1 MLNNQYYRAAY
12 EFHQKWSPYPVT
24 LDDWSKAAGDMCKIS
39 NEGDNDMLLMDLLV
53 SVYSDLGAIEYEPEI
68 NGVPQSVFFAS
79 QKAQKEADAKRYAE
93 ERRKAAE
100 RAAQRRNCPFRDSNS
115 MNTDCEREKCA
126 LFVDGCTLA
135 RLTPAKDT
143 EGLQCPFDSYRRKCR
158 KDCALYK
165 NGCTLTG
172 LKESEDK

>member
-1 MLNNQYYRAAY
+1 MRIPPTPAPEPGEWQTDKYGKRYR
-12 EFHQKWSPYPVT
+12 KV
-24 LDDWSKAAGDMCKIS
+24 GNC
-39 NEGDNDMLLMDLLV
+39 
-53 SVYSDLGAIEYEPEI
+53 IEYEPEI
-68 NGVPQSVFFAS
+68 NGIPQSVFFRS

-135 RLTPAKDT
+135 RLTAAKAT
-143 EGLQCPFDSYRRKCR
+143 EGLQCPFSKYNYKCR
-158 KDCALYK
+158 TDCALY
-165 NGCTLTG
+165 NVTGCTLTG
-172 LKESEDK
+172 ITTTTESEDK